1 MAYCIYPIRI
11 GLLIPVFVRIQVL
24 MIYPVFPISF
34 LRIYLYHFLNLFNNC
49 ISSPKRCILMYK
61 GCTLRTYSLPSPV
74 FYLKS
79 ASPYVNLQF
88 TFFYTYLYYIV
99 SVYQCIQA
107 VYQPDFQLSKVETP
121 FPKRILTATNPDFEF
136 GFPVHFRHVYQCIS
150 DVYNWYT
157 ASSTSADYFQHCI
170 STCSSTYPSI
180 YQFWRGWTTRE
191 WRFEPLRLNEKVQRD
206 GLKFMRTRGEFPMQ

>member
-61 GCTLRTYSLPSPV
+61 GCTLHTYSLTSPV

-88 TFFYTYLYYIV
+88 TFFTHIYIISCLYI
-99 SVYQCIQA
+99 SVYRLYISLFFDFRELKIHCQQRIFTAIDPDFGLGLLCTFRP
-107 VYQPDFQLSKVETP
+107 VYQ
-121 FPKRILTATNPDFEF
+121 RIT
-136 GFPVHFRHVYQCIS
+136 
-150 DVYNWYT
+150 DV
-157 ASSTSADYFQHCI
+157 
-170 STCSSTYPSI
+170 
-180 YQFWRGWTTRE
+180 
-191 WRFEPLRLNEKVQRD
+191 
-206 GLKFMRTRGEFPMQ
+206 

>member
-1 MAYCIYPIRI
+1 MVHCIYPIRI

-79 ASPYVNLQF
+79 ESPYVNLQF
-88 TFFYTYLYYIV
+88 TFFTHLYYIV
-99 SVYQCIQA
+99 SVYQCIQT
-107 VYQPDFQLSKVETP
+107 VYLPVFQLSEVENF
-121 FPKRILTATNPDFEF
+121 FPGA
-136 GFPVHFRHVYQCIS
+136 
-150 DVYNWYT
+150 
-157 ASSTSADYFQHCI
+157 
-170 STCSSTYPSI
+170 
-180 YQFWRGWTTRE
+180 
-191 WRFEPLRLNEKVQRD
+191 
-206 GLKFMRTRGEFPMQ
+206 